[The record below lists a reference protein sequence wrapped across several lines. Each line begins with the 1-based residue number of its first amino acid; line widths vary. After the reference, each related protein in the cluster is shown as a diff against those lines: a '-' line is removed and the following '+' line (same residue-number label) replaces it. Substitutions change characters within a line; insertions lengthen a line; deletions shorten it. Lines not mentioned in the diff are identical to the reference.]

1 MRWASAF
8 FIRFR
13 LKGNRA
19 QNIFYRGIKMS
30 NLWNDLKK
38 WKNYK
43 WIELSHSLNDES
55 PYWSGMP
62 EGVREIGKTVY
73 DFDQELRLKIQ
84 TFKFPGQFGT
94 HIDFPGHFDTNGKL
108 SDQYGIKDL
117 AFPLVVID
125 ISEKVKQNSDY
136 ELTLSDIA
144 EHEKKHGKIPEDS
157 FVALRTDW
165 SKRWPDAG
173 ALSNL
178 DASGNEHFPGWTVE
192 TLKFLFDERNVAGN
206 GHETLDTDASVGSLA
221 AGDLVSER
229 YVLER
234 GKIQV
239 ELLTNL
245 DKVPPV
251 GAVIF
256 IAFPRI
262 EGATGLPVRVF
273 ALAE

>member
-1 MRWASAF
+1 
-8 FIRFR
+8 
-13 LKGNRA
+13 
-19 QNIFYRGIKMS
+19 MS
-30 NLWNDLKK
+30 NLWNELKK

-43 WIELSHSLNDES
+43 WIELSHPLNDES

-94 HIDFPGHFDTNGKL
+94 HIDFPGHFDKNGKL
-108 SDQYGIKDL
+108 SDEYGVKDL

-125 ISEKVKQNSDY
+125 VSEKVKKNADY
-136 ELTLSDIA
+136 ELTLADIA
-144 EHEKKHGKIPEDS
+144 EHEKKYGKIPEGS

-165 SKRWPDAG
+165 SKRWPDG
-173 ALSNL
+173 EALSNL

-262 EGATGLPVRVF
+262 EAATGLPARVF